1 MEGLL
6 MIWKH
11 LEEFSN
17 WNFTLSVWRILK
29 WECLC
34 PGMIVWRYASFP
46 KRPRINLANTATL
59 RESWISNTYPDNHT
73 CSRRAVTMQP
83 CAFLHTHTH
92 NDSVMRHFAQQN
104 HSGSLL
110 MYSNLLFTSHPR
122 KTYWAFPF
130 PYSSSTHTHTRQH
143 RKRGIAS
150 VNHVHSTPRVTV
162 YTNNVRPPTH
172 TDPAMG
178 ESRRKTQEDTLSM
191 ADMEREQSLICN
203 H

>member
-1 MEGLL
+1 MPHFPNGL
-6 MIWKH
+6 K
-11 LEEFSN
+11 S
-17 WNFTLSVWRILK
+17 ILLT
-29 WECLC
+29 WPCYES
-34 PGMIVWRYASFP
+34 PESATRTQITTHAVGMQSQCSHVPSY
-46 KRPRINLANTATL
+46 T
-59 RESWISNTYPDNHT
+59 HT
-73 CSRRAVTMQP
+73 Q
-83 CAFLHTHTH
+83 TH
-92 NDSVMRHFAQQN
+92 NDSVMRHFSKQN
-104 HSGSLL
+104 HRGSLL
-110 MYSNLLFTSHPR
+110 TYSNLLFTSHPR

-130 PYSSSTHTHTRQH
+130 PYSSSTHTRQH

-150 VNHVHSTPRVTV
+150 VNHVLSTPRVTV